1 MFTEPKKSLSYQVS
15 KIYPLKNIKR
25 TYKIS
30 FSKLQVRKKVTSKV
44 RFGNGHNHVMLVIQK

>member
-1 MFTEPKKSLSYQVS
+1 MLTEPKKPLSYQVS

-44 RFGNGHNHVMLVIQK
+44 RFANGHNHVSW